1 MKAPRVSCI
10 LISHQKAVFVKQ
22 AIYSV
27 LGQTLRDWRL
37 LVIDSGPLFEAG
49 LFEEFRKLSNGRITI
64 GSSGETP
71 GEGRTCNMHSR
82 LVNRLLRDG
91 SITGQLIFL
100 LCDDDLFYPW
110 AFQSFY
116 DYWQQHEFRPWSM
129 YASIHLGRADE
140 RGNTEFIG
148 ERIADVPRG
157 AAARGPGLDCQV
169 DYLQFC
175 FTQRA
180 LARYRAVHGDEILS
194 ESRRDASHA
203 DGIFMDRMGALE
215 TVERVGYFVGMNRRT
230 PHSLNGK

>member
-1 MKAPRVSCI
+1 M
-10 LISHQKAVFVKQ
+10 
-22 AIYSV
+22 
-27 LGQTLRDWRL
+27 
-37 LVIDSGPLFEAG
+37 
-49 LFEEFRKLSNGRITI
+49 
-64 GSSGETP
+64 
-71 GEGRTCNMHSR
+71 
-82 LVNRLLRDG
+82 
-91 SITGQLIFL
+91 
-100 LCDDDLFYPW
+100 
-110 AFQSFY
+110 
-116 DYWQQHEFRPWSM
+116 
-129 YASIHLGRADE
+129 
-140 RGNTEFIG
+140 
-148 ERIADVPRG
+148 PRG